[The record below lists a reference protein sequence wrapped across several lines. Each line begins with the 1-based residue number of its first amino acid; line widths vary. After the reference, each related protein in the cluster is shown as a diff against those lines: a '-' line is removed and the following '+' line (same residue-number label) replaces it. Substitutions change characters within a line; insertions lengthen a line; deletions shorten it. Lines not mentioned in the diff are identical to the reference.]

1 MKNQSLKEVVREM
14 CSLVPGGRDAMAGS
28 LGLSLTSFNNRFYE
42 KNGCRFFDHHDLMVM
57 QEVSGTVLYAEYVAA
72 ESGMLLVD
80 SPKKVK
86 SAVLTYTKRASGHP
100 LCAGLW
106 TCVSVRLLR
115 TEKSPQEKR
124 MQYGLHTTETCRPE
138 QMRLNPRLFYL
149 PDSERVKPGVY
160 GSWLRSRHIN
170 CVKR

>member
-80 SPKKVK
+80 SPKK
-86 SAVLTYTKRASGHP
+86 SEIG
-100 LCAGLW
+100 
-106 TCVSVRLLR
+106 R
-115 TEKSPQEKR
+115 TDLYEKSVGAVDLCISKAIEDGEITTGEADAIR
-124 MQYGLHTTETCRPE
+124 TAHYRDMQARTDEVESTII
-138 QMRLNPRLFYL
+138 LFT
-149 PDSERVKPGVY
+149 RTQKG
-160 GSWLRSRHIN
+160 
-170 CVKR
+170 